1 MKLTLHQFN
10 FKYHYACFFSQD
22 NFFQLI
28 YFEDL
33 KDDNSAVYEFSIF
46 NSSKISA
53 YIPSFRQHNHK
64 NTRYFEL
71 HNR

>member
-1 MKLTLHQFN
+1 MHM
-10 FKYHYACFFSQD
+10 FFSQD
-22 NFFQLI
+22 NLFQLI

-46 NSSKISA
+46 KSSKISA

-64 NTRYFEL
+64 YTRYFEL

>member
-1 MKLTLHQFN
+1 MILSTSMHMG
-10 FKYHYACFFSQD
+10 FFSQD
-22 NFFQLI
+22 NLFQLI

-53 YIPSFRQHNHK
+53 YTPSIRQHNHG
-64 NTRYFEL
+64 NTHYLEL
-71 HNR
+71 HDR

>member
-1 MKLTLHQFN
+1 MHM
-10 FKYHYACFFSQD
+10 FFSQD
-22 NFFQLI
+22 NLFQLI

-46 NSSKISA
+46 NNSKISA
-53 YIPSFRQHNHK
+53 YIPSSRQHNYK

>member
-1 MKLTLHQFN
+1 MHMLFTQESLLR
-10 FKYHYACFFSQD
+10 
-22 NFFQLI
+22 LI

-64 NTRYFEL
+64 NTRYLEL
-71 HNR
+71 HDR